1 MGPAHETRRHLP
13 LHYYLMGC
21 LQHISRHGELRNFL
35 EQSWKPASFD
45 DGIVQITLF
54 IFCTGIIFSS
64 YTRWRSVFNRPALHA
79 LVNITVGCSISA
91 TLQLC
96 IASECRAA
104 QLEIL
109 APDWLLTVW
118 EIRAV

>member
-13 LHYYLMGC
+13 LYYSLMRC
-21 LQHISRHGELRNFL
+21 LQHTSRHGELRNFL

-64 YTRWRSVFNRPALHA
+64 YTRWRSVLIIVACSLLFK
-79 LVNITVGCSISA
+79 ITAGC
-91 TLQLC
+91 
-96 IASECRAA
+96 
-104 QLEIL
+104 
-109 APDWLLTVW
+109 
-118 EIRAV
+118 